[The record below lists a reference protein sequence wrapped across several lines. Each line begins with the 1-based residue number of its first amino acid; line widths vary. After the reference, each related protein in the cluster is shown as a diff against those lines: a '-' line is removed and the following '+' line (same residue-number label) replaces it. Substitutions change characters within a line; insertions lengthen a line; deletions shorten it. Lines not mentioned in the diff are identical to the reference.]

1 MSKRYFCAHGHFYQP
16 PRENPWLETI
26 EVQDSAAPYHD
37 WNERIN
43 RECYAPNTVSRALD
57 EKGRIRKI
65 VNNFKNISFNIGP
78 TLFSWLENNDPLT
91 YDRILVAD
99 RLSVNKRGGH
109 GNAIAQAYNHMIMPL
124 ATDRDRLTQ
133 VRWGIA
139 DFEYRFGRAPEGMW
153 LPETGACAKTLE
165 VLADNGIKFTILSQS
180 QAKAIKNVGQNS
192 FTEIK
197 GGIDPSRAYRAP
209 LAGGKSIDL
218 FFYDG
223 AISRAVAFEKLLST
237 GEKFI
242 GRLKGGFSSGRQWP
256 QMLNI
261 ATDGETFGHHHRFGE
276 MALTYAVDWFKVND
290 EARITN
296 YGEFLELHPPQIDVE
311 IHDHSS
317 WSCAHGVER
326 WKSDCG
332 CAIDPDRGWSQ
343 AWRKPLREALDY
355 LKEELDDAFDREGKL
370 LFKNPWDARDRYIKV
385 ILDRSKADE
394 FLKEELAAPPN
405 ADSTVRALKLLEM
418 QRNSMLMY
426 TSCGWFF
433 DDVSGIETVQILKYS
448 ARAIQLLSEIAS
460 ADAEERF
467 IEILAE
473 AKSNQPKFLDGKHI
487 YQTLA
492 APERATLE
500 RAVATHS
507 IAAAIIEDGKTP
519 LGEGFEVK
527 EEEKSNE
534 VYGENSLSIV
544 RAKAGSKTTLEKKSY
559 MVVTLTLGK
568 SDVTC
573 FVKELNG
580 GVSYPKASAELLA
593 AWRKEPLTK
602 VLRRI
607 DTLFGDGQEAYQ
619 VRDLFTDT
627 RRMAVA
633 GMVNDHVERFA
644 ETYEKLFWENARVMD
659 YFIDAG
665 VPVPSELGMAAQ
677 YTLERELLAAADEI
691 ETADGIDRLT
701 DRMGDVDKWS
711 VNVDLGPVRKKM
723 ENNLCSMIELTVKT
737 RNTKA
742 IRPIVIALLGAQ
754 SAEMNLDL
762 WEMQNHFADLFFAKS
777 DNPSD
782 PFYTSGEVR
791 KLGIM
796 LNFAYNNEY
805 SK

>member
-1 MSKRYFCAHGHFYQP
+1 M
-16 PRENPWLETI
+16 
-26 EVQDSAAPYHD
+26 QDSAAPYHD

-99 RLSVNKRGGH
+99 RISAKKRGGH

-124 ATDRDRLTQ
+124 ATDRDRITQ

-139 DFEYRFGRAPEGMW
+139 DFKYRFGRAPEGMW

-165 VLADNGIKFTILSQS
+165 VLVDNGINFTILSQY
-180 QAKAIKNVGQNS
+180 QAKATKRIDHNS
-192 FTEIK
+192 FTDLQ
-197 GGIDPSRAYRAP
+197 GGIDPSIAYRAP
-209 LAGGKSIDL
+209 LANGKSINL

-223 AISRAVAFEKLLST
+223 AISRAVAFEKLLAT
-237 GEKFI
+237 GEKFVD
-242 GRLKGGFSSGRQWP
+242 RLKGGFASNRWGP

-276 MALTYAVDWFKVND
+276 MALTYAIDWFKVNN

-296 YGEFLELHPPQIDVE
+296 YGEFLELHPPEVDVE

-317 WSCAHGVER
+317 WSCAHGVGR

-355 LKEELDDAFDREGKL
+355 LKNELDDAFDREGRL
-370 LFKNPWDARDRYIKV
+370 LFKNPWETRDRYINV
-385 ILDRSKADE
+385 ILDRSKANK
-394 FLKEELAAPPN
+394 FLSEELAAPPN
-405 ADSTVRALKLLEM
+405 SDSSVRALKLLEM

-433 DDVSGIETVQILKYS
+433 DDVAGIETVQILKYS
-448 ARAIQLLSEIAS
+448 ARAIQLLSDIS
-460 ADAEERF
+460 PSDIEERF
-467 IEILAE
+467 TKILAE
-473 AKSNQPKFLDGKHI
+473 AKSNQTKYLDGKHI
-487 YQTLA
+487 YKTQA
-492 APERATLE
+492 APETATLE
-500 RAVATHS
+500 RAVATSS
-507 IAAAIIEDGKTP
+507 IASAIISDGYSS
-519 LGEGFEVK
+519 LGEGFKIK
-527 EEEKSNE
+527 EEEKIYDA
-534 VYGENSLSIV
+534 YGENSLSVV
-544 RAKAGSKTTLEKKSY
+544 RAIAGSKTTLEEKPY
-559 MVVTLTLGK
+559 MVATLKLGK

-580 GVSYPKASAELLA
+580 DFSFPIASSDLLLT
-593 AWRKEPLTK
+593 WRKEPLTQ
-602 VLRRI
+602 VLRKI
-607 DTLFGDGQEAYQ
+607 DVLFGDKQGAYQ

-627 RRMAVA
+627 RRRAVA
-633 GMVNDHVERFA
+633 GMVTDHVERFS
-644 ETYEKLFWENARVMD
+644 ETYEKLFRENSRVMD
-659 YFIDAG
+659 YFIDTG

-677 YTLERELLAAADEI
+677 YTLERKLLAATDDI
-691 ETADGIDRLT
+691 KTADGVGRLI
-701 DRMGDVDKWS
+701 DRMGDVYKWNI
-711 VNVDLGPVRKKM
+711 NVDLAPVRKKM
-723 ENNLCSMIELTVKT
+723 ENKLCNMIELTVKT
-737 RNTKA
+737 RDIKA

-754 SAEMNLDL
+754 ATDMNLDL
-762 WEMQNHFADLFFAKS
+762 WEMQNHFADVFFARR

-782 PFYTSGEVR
+782 PFYSSREVR

-796 LNFAYNNEY
+796 LNFAYNNEN